1 VIYLIFAKKKKRM
14 SMLDM
19 MGKVKD
25 MQAKMLEAQEK
36 LGDIV
41 TEAESGGGMVKVTV
55 NGKKELLSIEIE
67 PELLNPTDAKMVQDL
82 IVAATNKALADIDD
96 KVKSE
101 MSKVTEGMMPKI
113 PGFDLGN
120 IFNK

>member
-1 VIYLIFAKKKKRM
+1 
-14 SMLDM
+14 
-19 MGKVKD
+19 
-25 MQAKMLEAQEK
+25 
-36 LGDIV
+36 
-41 TEAESGGGMVKVTV
+41 
-55 NGKKELLSIEIE
+55 LSIEIE

>member
-1 VIYLIFAKKKKRM
+1 
-14 SMLDM
+14 
-19 MGKVKD
+19 
-25 MQAKMLEAQEK
+25 
-36 LGDIV
+36 
-41 TEAESGGGMVKVTV
+41 
-55 NGKKELLSIEIE
+55 
-67 PELLNPTDAKMVQDL
+67 
-82 IVAATNKALADIDD
+82 LADIDD